1 MGFND
6 ALLNMFEKTQEQ
18 YALPHSRD
26 GTGQCEFHYIYLV
39 CV

>member
-18 YALPHSRD
+18 YSKDR
-26 GTGQCEFHYIYLV
+26 TRQCEFHYIHWL